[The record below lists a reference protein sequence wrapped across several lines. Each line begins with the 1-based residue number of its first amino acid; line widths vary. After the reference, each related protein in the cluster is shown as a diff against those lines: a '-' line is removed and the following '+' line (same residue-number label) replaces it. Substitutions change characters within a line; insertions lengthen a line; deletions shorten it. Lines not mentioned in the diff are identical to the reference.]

1 MTIHLPTPQVSI
13 VRNAATMED
22 VLDYVLAFPRYAMAT
37 RIDYAAAIK
46 RCVSLYNA
54 NRLSDVSANLEAFQ
68 HRWPSDGF
76 DPLWFKSRGAYSAWR
91 RKMRAALREF
101 HGEAAAG
108 RERRARDDDWTILLA
123 ATEMALVETGMG
135 ITSMIPVKKLADTA
149 RRAELAPTELKTS
162 IVAQWAE
169 AAAPSRR
176 RSLVR
181 AVQTLEALRAS
192 AGIPV
197 DLLPAAPLEDIEKV
211 RRAARPVLP
220 SHLAGQ
226 VEEWIARRC
235 DGEVDFVTEEA
246 VNAASAQTWAG
257 YRAALLKYI
266 HTAIAVKAVP
276 SSIPCLG
283 HAMTQDVLR
292 SVLRSWIGEE
302 DPRHRISERTMHR
315 YIRNIRTLMELQG
328 LDTRSFVMA
337 LKTSR
342 SLQKGNRDNKE
353 MPLATRKF
361 CALLVQHRE
370 YEIRFRSLHRSFQRM
385 AQGLMAEEGRSR
397 QAIQLGTLAAFA
409 AIELWGVPLRL
420 ENALALRIRGE
431 RPTLVL
437 PHGKR
442 DYAML
447 VIPGQEVKNGKRVH
461 ARISRNRAR
470 ALEVIEWFM
479 KEIRPAFPK
488 AETSELLI
496 PGWEA
501 DELSHAGFR
510 NWLKQHSADAGLPM
524 TPHNFRHGQASLYL
538 KHHLGEYSG
547 AARLLGDKTEAV
559 RTYYAW
565 IDDDAEMARVQRLIA
580 QKAEL
585 L

>member
-1 MTIHLPTPQVSI
+1 MTIHLPTPQAPTS
-13 VRNAATMED
+13 RRASNMQD
-22 VLDYVLAFPRYAMAT
+22 VLDHVLVFLPYAEAT
-37 RIDYAAAIK
+37 RIDYAAAIR

-54 NRLSDVSANLEAFQ
+54 NRLADVPADLAAFQ
-68 HRWPSDGF
+68 RRWPSNGF
-76 DPLWFKSRGAYSAWR
+76 DPLRFKSRRAYLAWR
-91 RKMRAALREF
+91 RKVKAALRGYF
-101 HGEAAAG
+101 GEAAAG
-108 RERRARDDDWTILLA
+108 RERRSRDDSWTVLIA
-123 ATEMALVETGMG
+123 VIETALIDKGTDLKS
-135 ITSMIPVKKLADTA
+135 IIPIRTLADLA
-149 RRAELAPTELKTS
+149 RRADLTPAELTTP

-176 RSLVR
+176 QSLVR
-181 AVQTLEALRAS
+181 AVRTLEALRVS
-192 AGIPV
+192 AAIPA
-197 DLLPAAPLEDIEKV
+197 DLLPATPLQDIETV

-220 SHLAGQ
+220 AHLAAQ
-226 VEEWIARRC
+226 AEEWISRRC
-235 DGEVDFVTEEA
+235 DGEVDFVTGEA
-246 VNAASAQTWAG
+246 MNAASAQTWAG
-257 YRAALLKYI
+257 YRAALLKYM
-266 HTAIAVKAVP
+266 HTAITVKAVP
-276 SSIPCLG
+276 SSISCLG

-292 SVLRSWIGEE
+292 AVLRDWIEE
-302 DPRHRISERTMHR
+302 DDPSQRISDRTMHR
-315 YIRNIRTLMELQG
+315 YIRNIRTLMELQHI
-328 LDTRSFVMA
+328 DTRGFVMA

-342 SLQKGNRDNKE
+342 NLQKGNRDNKE

-370 YEIRFRSLHRSFQRM
+370 YEIRFRSLHRTFQRM
-385 AQGLMAEEGRSR
+385 AQDLMATEGRSR
-397 QAIQLGTLAAFA
+397 QAIQLGTLAVFA
-409 AIELWGVPLRL
+409 AIGLWGVPLRL

-437 PHGKR
+437 PQGKR

-447 VIPGQEVKNGKRVH
+447 VIPGEDVKNGKRVH

-479 KEIRPAFPK
+479 KEIRPGFPR
-488 AETSELLI
+488 AETSQLLI
-496 PGWEA
+496 PGWDA

-510 NWLKQHSADAGLPM
+510 NWLKQHSAEAGLPM

-538 KHHLGEYSG
+538 KHHPGEYSG
-547 AARLLGDKTEAV
+547 AARLLGDKTQAV